1 MKLRLLSPGGGTEFL
16 QYLTSYILNESV
28 AIDAGSL
35 GLSGTPLEQ
44 AKIDH
49 VFITHSH
56 LDHVGGLPIFLDTV
70 LDLGGETVSVHASEW
85 VLDCLKRDIF
95 NDRLMP
101 DFFRISEQGPVF
113 LKFHP
118 QIIGQ
123 SITVAGLR
131 ITPIAANHVVPTVA
145 YVADDGKVAVAI
157 ATDTAPCENLLS
169 DLKKIPHLRAL
180 LLDCSFPRSQ
190 KELAKISGHMTTD
203 DFAAVA
209 RQLEPGVEVWA
220 IHIKPRFHA
229 EVIAELKELL
239 GDCAR
244 VLAPGQDYFWVE

>member
-1 MKLRLLSPGGGTEFL
+1 MKLRLLSPGGRAESL
-16 QYLTSYILNESV
+16 QYLSSYILNDSI

-44 AKIDH
+44 AKVDH
-49 VFITHSH
+49 VFLTHSH
-56 LDHVGGLPIFLDTV
+56 LDHVGGLPVFLDTV

-85 VLDCLKRDIF
+85 VLDSLRRDIF
-95 NDRLMP
+95 NDRVMP
-101 DFFRISEQGPVF
+101 DFVRISEQGPVF
-113 LKFHP
+113 LKLFPHTSDQP
-118 QIIGQ
+118 VA
-123 SITVAGLR
+123 VAGLQ
-131 ITPIAANHVVPTVA
+131 ITPVPINHVIPTVA

-157 ATDTAPCENLLS
+157 ATDTAPCESLLG

-190 KELAKISGHMTTD
+190 KDLAKISGHMTTD

-220 IHIKPRFHA
+220 IHIKPRYHA

-239 GDCAR
+239 GDTAR
-244 VLAPGQDYFWVE
+244 VLAPGQDYFWGE